1 MNDFAPYGVER
12 RTPTDVTPLFNLEAE
27 MGVLGC
33 ILFDAEVLPRL
44 TDLKA
49 DHFYEPLHQRLFTT
63 IISRHAAHEA
73 IDAVSLAS
81 VFSSDPAFSD
91 EGWVLAVGA
100 GGAKSPAYW
109 FFGTLIDKAPPSAW
123 APGGAATI
131 IDAAQRRMLVEI
143 SSGLRDG
150 ANDSSTPAYNT
161 LTATSASLTTMM
173 HASAPASITM
183 VSALEA
189 ARGTV
194 VRLNHEKDTGKKN
207 GRLTGLRCF
216 DQRLH
221 GIRPAKLIIVAG
233 RPSMG
238 KTSLARA
245 AAIGCARRNPDE
257 IVAYYCVE
265 MDREEMSE
273 RTLAQ
278 ITRERGHGI
287 PYFDMQGDELSH
299 SQLDR
304 LAAAAEE
311 VPPNFILD
319 DSSTLSL
326 DHVVRRSHSLAKKGK
341 LAAIFID
348 YIQIMEMPRGFN
360 NSRNEAIGEITST
373 LKRLAK
379 DLGCGIVALSQLS
392 RDVEKREDKRP
403 QLSDLRDSGSIEQD
417 ADVVMFPYRESYYLE
432 RQGCPKDTDPLVYEA
447 RIEQMKNKMEV
458 MTAKFRGG
466 AIGND
471 MQRYSPAFDIVI
483 NEGEEIMPWEAAA

>member
-1 MNDFAPYGVER
+1 MTA
-12 RTPTDVTPLFNLEAE
+12 TALINLEAE
-27 MGVLGC
+27 LDVLGAA
-33 ILFDAEVLPRL
+33 IFDPTMLDSIA
-44 TDLKA
+44 DLKPA
-49 DHFYEPLHQRLFTT
+49 HFYEPLHARIF
-63 IISRHAAHEA
+63 EA
-73 IDAVSLAS
+73 IRERVAANEAPEPSTLAS
-81 VFSSDPAFSD
+81 LFSTDPSFLP
-91 EGWVLAVGA
+91 EHP
-100 GGAKSPAYW
+100 GGPAPNIHL
-109 FFGTLIDKAPPSAW
+109 FFLSLVERAPPTAW
-123 APGGAATI
+123 AITAASTI
-131 IDAAQRRMLVEI
+131 IDAAQRRMLVELA
-143 SSGLRDG
+143 GGVRDG
-150 ANDSSTPAYNT
+150 ANDPTVAAYST
-161 LTATSASLTTMM
+161 LTATSGAITSMM

-221 GIRPAKLIIVAG
+221 GIRPAKLIVVAG

-447 RIEQMKNKMEV
+447 RIETMKNKMEV

-483 NEGEEIMPWEAAA
+483 NEGEQIMPWEPVS